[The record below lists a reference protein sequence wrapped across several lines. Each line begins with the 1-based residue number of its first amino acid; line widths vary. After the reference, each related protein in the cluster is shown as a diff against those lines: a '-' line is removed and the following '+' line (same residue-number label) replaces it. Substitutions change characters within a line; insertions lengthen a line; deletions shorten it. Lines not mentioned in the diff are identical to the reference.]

1 MLCTTQKEASRLQ
14 KENARYQKEMEQKD
28 AEVVDAVKQHSE
40 VILECNN
47 VLKLF
52 IMYLP
57 FPIICM

>member
-1 MLCTTQKEASRLQ
+1 MLCTIQKEAIRLQ
-14 KENARYQKEMEQKD
+14 EENARYQKEMEQKD

-40 VILECNN
+40 VILECND